1 VSESEF
7 TLWKDRFLM
16 QVEKS
21 SNLNM
26 AKARTAKWV
35 DFRSRHE
42 TRFRF
47 AAGYAAFS
55 VLAYVAIATHMPLT
69 LYPDAMHDDALFIS
83 LGQHLAHG
91 KWLGPYNA
99 VTLIKGPGYPAF
111 LAAAQW
117 LGTSVSLAHA
127 LFHCFSVTAF
137 VLVLHR
143 FMRSFLLSGL
153 LFTLLLWHPVSLSVV
168 LQRPIRD
175 EIYYGQMLLILAS
188 LVALLFFPSNASR
201 KILCSVTCGLLLGW
215 FWLTREEGIW
225 ILPGIAVF
233 VAVALWAA
241 LRRHRLRALLAPLTI
256 VACIF
261 AVTQI
266 GYRAANWW
274 AYGKFIGIE
283 VKDKNFENAL
293 GAISSVRSGG
303 TKPFISVTKAARERI
318 YAVSPTFA
326 SLRDYFDGGQDLWSA
341 RLTCELLP
349 DSCGE
354 IAAGWFMW
362 SLRETAAQ
370 KGHFSSATAAAS
382 FFKQIADEISAA
394 CARGQLE
401 CSPQLIP
408 EMPQT
413 SLSQIA
419 ERLPSR
425 YVTAVKFLLLIDPP
439 LQVNPSHG
447 TEAQLAPVLRFLNFP
462 LFNPS
467 PDVVSKFKLSAWYY
481 RKGHDWIV
489 ANVRNP
495 DGTPA
500 QTKMDRSS
508 SPDLQSA
515 FKDPDASEQRFILDT
530 TCVDKCV
537 LEIETP
543 EGQKVEKTLGEIRAG
558 KAADIAVGGGTVHI
572 DSTDTSVGAF
582 APSRIDEF
590 CNTLRIIILSHYSWL
605 SIPTIIAGLLSF
617 FIATLLYWRI
627 VMLNICY
634 VVALASWVLVFSRAS
649 LLILIDATSFPALNL
664 TYLTPAHFLLMSGA
678 VLSCAALLNLA
689 RPRVKFR
696 KRVVQ

>member
-1 VSESEF
+1 
-7 TLWKDRFLM
+7 M

-35 DFRSRHE
+35 DFGSRHH

-47 AAGYAAFS
+47 ALAYAAFS
-55 VLAYVAIATHMPLT
+55 VLAYVAIITHMPLT

-83 LGQHLAHG
+83 LGRHLAHG

-117 LGTSVSLAHA
+117 LGTPVSLAHA
-127 LFHCFSVTAF
+127 LFHCFSVTVF

-143 FMRSFLLSGL
+143 FMKSFLLSGL

-168 LQRPIRD
+168 LLRPIRD
-175 EIYYGQMLLILAS
+175 EIYYGQMLLVLAS
-188 LVALLFFPSNASR
+188 LVILLFFPSNASR
-201 KILCSVTCGLLLGW
+201 KILCAVTCGLLLGW
-215 FWLTREEGIW
+215 FWLTREEGVW
-225 ILPGIAVF
+225 IVPGILVF
-233 VAVALWAA
+233 VAAALWTAF
-241 LRRHRLRALLAPLTI
+241 RRQRLRALLAPLTV

-274 AYGKFIGIE
+274 VYGKFIGIE
-283 VKDKNFENAL
+283 LKDKNFESAM
-293 GAISSVRSGG
+293 GAIHSVRSGG
-303 TKPFISVTKAARERI
+303 TKPFVSVTKAARERI
-318 YAVSPTFA
+318 YAVSPAFV
-326 SLRDYFDGGQDLWSA
+326 SLRDYFDDQTLWSV
-341 RLTCELLP
+341 RLTCGLLP
-349 DSCGE
+349 DECGE
-354 IAAGWFMW
+354 IAAGWFLW
-362 SLRETAAQ
+362 SLRDAAAQ
-370 KGHFSSATAAAS
+370 KGHFASPTAAAS

-401 CSPQLIP
+401 CSPQLIA

-425 YVTAVKFLLLIDPP
+425 YVTVVKSLLLIDPP
-439 LQVNPSHG
+439 LQFNPSHG
-447 TEAQLAPVLRFLNFP
+447 TEAQLAPVMRFLNFP

-467 PDVVSKFKLSAWYY
+467 PDVVSKFTWLGWYY

-495 DGTPA
+495 DGTLA
-500 QTKMDRSS
+500 RTKMYRSS

-543 EGQKVEKTLGEIRAG
+543 EGQKVERTLGEMRAG
-558 KAADIAVGGGTVHI
+558 KAADIVLGGGTVHF
-572 DSTDTSVGAF
+572 DSTETSFDAF

-617 FIATLLYWRI
+617 FVATLLYWRI
-627 VMLNICY
+627 AMLNICY
-634 VVALASWVLVFSRAS
+634 VVALVSWVLVFSRAS

-664 TYLTPAHFLLMSGA
+664 TYLTPAYFLLMSGA

-696 KRVVQ
+696 KTVVQ